1 MEMIP
6 LAIPDLRG
14 RESEYLA
21 KCVADNW
28 VSSAGP
34 YVTEFE
40 EQIASVTGRKHAV
53 AMVNGTTALQLALE
67 VAGVA
72 RGDAVIVPDWT
83 FAATANAVIHAG
95 AIPVFVDVTWE
106 SWTLDPAL
114 AAAAIARFSDR
125 KIAAIVAVH
134 SLGHPADIDSLN
146 DVATSH
152 GIPLIEDAAGAIGT
166 LYKGRPAAGLADLAT
181 LSFNGN
187 KLVTAGGGGMVLTD
201 DAQQATR
208 ARHLSS
214 QARVGARYQHDAV
227 GYNYRMTN
235 VNAAI
240 GLAQVERLEE
250 MIAIKRAIASR
261 YDTALAGRDD
271 ISPMPRCAWATING
285 WLYSVLCG
293 SVTDADSLIRH
304 MQDSRIQA
312 RSFWE
317 SLSAQPPY
325 ATYPK
330 HLSGVSET
338 LSGRVVSLPCSSN
351 LSADQQ
357 SRVLDALSSWR
368 GVQAVKAA

>member
-1 MEMIP
+1 MIP

-14 RESEYLA
+14 RESEYL
-21 KCVADNW
+21 KNCVDDNW

-40 EQIASVTGRKHAV
+40 ERIAERTGRKHAV

-67 VAGVA
+67 VAGV
-72 RGDAVIVPDWT
+72 RPGDAVIIPDWT

-106 SWTLDPAL
+106 SWTLDPDL
-114 AAAAIARFSDR
+114 AAAALSNLSDT

-134 SLGHPADIDSLN
+134 SLGHPADIDALN
-146 DVATSH
+146 EVSTARK
-152 GIPLIEDAAGAIGT
+152 IPLIEDAAGAIGSI
-166 LYKGRPAAGLADLAT
+166 YKGRPAAGLADLAT

-187 KLVTAGGGGMVLTD
+187 KLITAGGGGVILTD
-201 DAQQATR
+201 DQQQAAR

-214 QARVGARYQHDAV
+214 QARVGSRYQHDAI

-240 GLAQVERLEE
+240 GLAQVERLDE

-261 YDTALAGRDD
+261 YDTALSGRAD
-271 ISPMPRCAWATING
+271 IHPMPRCEWATING

-293 SVTDADSLIRH
+293 SISDAENLIQH
-304 MQDSRIQA
+304 MQDNKIQA

-325 ATYPK
+325 AAYPK
-330 HLSGVSET
+330 FLSDVSQS

-351 LSADQQ
+351 LDADQQ
-357 SRVLDALSSWR
+357 TRVLDALSNWQGQQPVRS
-368 GVQAVKAA
+368 A

>member
-1 MEMIP
+1 MDMIP

-14 RESEYLA
+14 RESEYL
-21 KCVADNW
+21 KNCVDDNW

-40 EQIASVTGRKHAV
+40 ERIAELTRRKHAV

-67 VAGVA
+67 VAGV
-72 RGDAVIVPDWT
+72 RPGNAVIIPDWT

-106 SWTLDPAL
+106 SWTLDPDL
-114 AAAAIARFSDR
+114 AAAALSNLSDT

-134 SLGHPADIDSLN
+134 SLGHPADIDALN
-146 DVATSH
+146 EVSTARN
-152 GIPLIEDAAGAIGT
+152 IPLIEDAAGAIGSI
-166 LYKGRPAAGLADLAT
+166 YKGRPAAGLADLAT

-187 KLVTAGGGGMVLTD
+187 KLITAGGGGMILTD
-201 DAQQATR
+201 DQQQAAR

-214 QARVGARYQHDAV
+214 QARVGSRYQHDAI

-240 GLAQVERLEE
+240 GLAQVERLDE

-261 YDTALAGRDD
+261 YDTALSGRAD
-271 ISPMPRCAWATING
+271 IHPMPRCEWATING

-293 SVTDADSLIRH
+293 SISDAENLIQH
-304 MQDSRIQA
+304 MQDNKIQA

-325 ATYPK
+325 AAYPK
-330 HLSGVSET
+330 FLSDVSQS

-351 LSADQQ
+351 LDADQQ
-357 SRVLDALSSWR
+357 TRVLDALSNWQGQQPVRS
-368 GVQAVKAA
+368 A